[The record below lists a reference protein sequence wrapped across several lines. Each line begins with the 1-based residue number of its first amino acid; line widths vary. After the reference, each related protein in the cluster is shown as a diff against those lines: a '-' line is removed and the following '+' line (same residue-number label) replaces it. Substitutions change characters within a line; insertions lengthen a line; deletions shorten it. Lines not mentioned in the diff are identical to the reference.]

1 MRFELTSIAFS
12 ALLTCS
18 RAPEA
23 TSLDQASRKPQLES
37 LYPFLYGYSKPNQK
51 AIVTRVKRLSGLV
64 VDLDDSLTVEK
75 TIYTM
80 NVKNNSRNKLFE
92 AYQVWCKCN
101 SIESA
106 DHLIRLEPY
115 SIFLKKNDT

>member
-1 MRFELTSIAFS
+1 
-12 ALLTCS
+12 
-18 RAPEA
+18 
-23 TSLDQASRKPQLES
+23 
-37 LYPFLYGYSKPNQK
+37 LYGYSKPNQK

-64 VDLDDSLTVEK
+64 VDLEDSLTVEK

-80 NVKNNSRNKLFE
+80 NVTNNYKNKLFE

-106 DHLIRLEPY
+106 DDLIRLETY
-115 SIFLKKNDT
+115 RILFENNHT